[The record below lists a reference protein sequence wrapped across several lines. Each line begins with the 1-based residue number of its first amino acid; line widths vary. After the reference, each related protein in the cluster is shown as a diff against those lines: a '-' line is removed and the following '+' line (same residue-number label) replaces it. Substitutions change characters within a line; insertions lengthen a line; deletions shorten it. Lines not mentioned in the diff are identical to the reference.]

1 MSDSHSFIRIPK
13 PRFAPWLME
22 PMLRNRGTYSKV
34 ALAAVFIN
42 VFGLITSI
50 FTMTV
55 YDRVVPNHA
64 VSSLVALSI
73 GLAIVIIFDF
83 ILRLLRAY
91 FVDIAGASIDKEV
104 GETLFARLLA
114 IRLELKKGSTG
125 ALTGLMRELEALR
138 DFFASATLTAVVDL
152 PFILLTLAVVAIIGG
167 KVVLVPLLMIPLVIL
182 AGWLTHP
189 AMDRLSARAM
199 GEGLVK
205 QSVLVETIGG
215 LETVK
220 AAGAGPLLSQRWSR
234 ALEEHSGSSLRQRLI
249 ATIGITIATSA
260 GQISYAGVVIVG
272 VGMIADQTLT
282 MGGLIAC
289 SILAGRA
296 IAPLA
301 QISQLL
307 SRMTS
312 TRTAYRQLNELMQM
326 PSEGPQGE
334 GLRMRD
340 LKGRIEFRNVSFRYP
355 GATEKALDEMSFTIE
370 PGEHVGL
377 LGRVGSGKS
386 TVARLVLGLYPPED
400 GLVMIDGTDIRQVEP
415 DSLRRNIGAALQE
428 SVLLTGSVR
437 ENIVLG
443 RSEVDDEEMIR
454 AAELS
459 GTHQFMGAIANGY
472 DLRLAD
478 RGEGLSGGQRQ
489 SIAIARALA
498 GRPPLVLFDEPSS
511 AMDSQTE
518 TALIQRL
525 QTELKDRTL
534 LLITH
539 RPPLLALVTRIM
551 LLDKGKVVLNG
562 PRDEVLKKITQP
574 APGAGVTAT
583 GVAPRAA

>member
-1 MSDSHSFIRIPK
+1 VSSDSLIKVPK
-13 PRFAPWLME
+13 PRFAPWLLE

-42 VFGLITSI
+42 IFGLITSI

-55 YDRVVPNHA
+55 YDRVVPNNA
-64 VSSLVALSI
+64 TASLVALSI
-73 GLAIVIIFDF
+73 GLCIIIIFDF

-91 FVDIAGASIDKEV
+91 FVDIAGARIDKEV

-114 IRLELKKGSTG
+114 LRLDLKKGSTG
-125 ALTGLMRELEALR
+125 SLTGLMRELEALR
-138 DFFASATLTAVVDL
+138 DFFASVTLTAVVDL
-152 PFILLTLAVVAIIGG
+152 PFIILTLSVVALIGG
-167 KVVLVPLLMIPLVIL
+167 KVVFVPLFMIPLVVL
-182 AGWLTHP
+182 SGWLTQP
-189 AMDRLSARAM
+189 AMDRLSARTM
-199 GEGLVK
+199 GEGLAK

-220 AAGAGPLLSQRWSR
+220 AAGAGPLLAGRWSK
-234 ALEEHSGSSLRQRLI
+234 AVDQHSDSSLRQRLI
-249 ATIGITIATSA
+249 GTIAITIATSA
-260 GQISYAGVVIVG
+260 GQISYAGVVILG
-272 VGMIADQTLT
+272 VNLIAEQELT

-307 SRMTS
+307 SRMTA
-312 TRTAYRQLNELMQM
+312 TRTAYRQLNELMNL
-326 PSEGPQGE
+326 PPEGPSGE
-334 GLRMRD
+334 ALQMRD
-340 LKGRIEFRNVSFRYP
+340 LKGKIEFRGVSFRYP
-355 GATEKALDEMSFTIE
+355 GGTEKALDEMSFTIGA
-370 PGEHVGL
+370 GEHVAL

-386 TVARLVLGLYPPED
+386 TIARLVLGLYPPED
-400 GLVMIDGTDIRQVEP
+400 GLVMIDGTDIRQIDP
-415 DSLRRNIGAALQE
+415 SNLRSNIGAALQE

-443 RSEVDDEEMIR
+443 RGHVDDEEMIR
-454 AAELS
+454 AADLS
-459 GTHQFMGAIANGY
+459 GTHGFMGQLANGY

-498 GRPPLVLFDEPSS
+498 GRPGIMVFDEPSS

-525 QTELKDRTL
+525 QDELKGRTL

-539 RPPLLALVTRIM
+539 RPPLLALVSRVM
-551 LLDKGKVVLNG
+551 LIEKGKVVADG
-562 PRDEVLKKITQP
+562 PRDDILRQITRPGP
-574 APGAGVTAT
+574 APK
-583 GVAPRAA
+583 AA